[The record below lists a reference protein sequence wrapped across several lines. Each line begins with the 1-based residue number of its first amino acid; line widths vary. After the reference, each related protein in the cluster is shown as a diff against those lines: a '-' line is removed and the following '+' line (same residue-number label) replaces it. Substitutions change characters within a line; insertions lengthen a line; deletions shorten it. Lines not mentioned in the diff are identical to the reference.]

1 MEHSKVFFT
10 FAICSRSFLTTVFSI
25 VFILVGLLKMP
36 PGYAGGIQ
44 RVNLDGSN
52 LTTLVSG
59 IGLPNASPNGLALD
73 LEGGHIYWT
82 SYIFEPEIGKIQR
95 ANLDG
100 TGVVDL
106 LSTPRMP
113 EPSTLALDLDNDTM
127 YWTDFM
133 KSSVDMANIDGT
145 EYKEYLINFVVDRG
159 TPIGLALGN
168 DSIYVGHDSDRQYY
182 LSRANLDGSDLT
194 RLLSDDDNLNGIPRD
209 IELDFEGGH
218 MYWTVGEKIQ
228 RSNLNGESTID
239 IITSDER
246 ANGLA
251 LDIAGGYIYWT
262 EWGGIKR
269 ANLDGSGVTDIV
281 LGLKSANRIDL
292 DLSSG
297 YIYFTSAVPEL
308 STWAMMI
315 LGLAIIS
322 WKARRQRTT
331 FLTAK

>member
-1 MEHSKVFFT
+1 
-10 FAICSRSFLTTVFSI
+10 
-25 VFILVGLLKMP
+25 
-36 PGYAGGIQ
+36 
-44 RVNLDGSN
+44 
-52 LTTLVSG
+52 
-59 IGLPNASPNGLALD
+59 
-73 LEGGHIYWT
+73 
-82 SYIFEPEIGKIQR
+82 
-95 ANLDG
+95 
-100 TGVVDL
+100 
-106 LSTPRMP
+106 
-113 EPSTLALDLDNDTM
+113 
-127 YWTDFM
+127 
-133 KSSVDMANIDGT
+133 
-145 EYKEYLINFVVDRG
+145 
-159 TPIGLALGN
+159 
-168 DSIYVGHDSDRQYY
+168 
-182 LSRANLDGSDLT
+182 
-194 RLLSDDDNLNGIPRD
+194 
-209 IELDFEGGH
+209 
-218 MYWTVGEKIQ
+218 
-228 RSNLNGESTID
+228 
-239 IITSDER
+239 DER